1 MTEATA
7 PNGRP
12 QATAQAAKRR
22 RLGWVMVV
30 LTILAIAF
38 EAPAA
43 MRPFFPP
50 LVYGWTLDSVG
61 TVQTVWPGDA
71 AERAGVRPGD
81 RVESHGFTERYRLD
95 FPRAGNVAVVH
106 RGTRTFRVAASANR
120 LEFNYTWF
128 AALSDFLSLPLIAF
142 AGFLCWRR
150 PGLMTIAFWLF
161 AIGQVGGFD
170 IEGVYARLPDPFAG
184 ILHVLLVAV
193 IGTWEF
199 YPLLIFALRFPYDRL
214 DRPWERVFERIWIG
228 VSIAELV
235 YVATQCF
242 SIEGGLA
249 YTIAQNAALPLVLA
263 AFIWRYLAS
272 DAETRRRAAWAIV
285 GIAISAGAGTLGNLL
300 FEFGYEMG
308 LGAGFLAV
316 ANCSTIIS
324 ALGPYALVYATLR
337 HRLLDVSFVLNRTVV
352 FGALA
357 ALVVVVVGAIDWGV
371 GKLLSNTR
379 AAIAIEAAATIALG
393 FVLDRVHAVLERAV
407 DRFVFARRHA
417 AERYLER
424 VIAGL
429 SYAETRGAVL
439 DALVEEPRRA
449 FRLSSAAAFIADGGF
464 FRRECAWGWRDA
476 ELPQIDG
483 DDPLVRLLRSERTVI
498 DVDDARWQNGV
509 ALDAAA
515 RPEIAVPL
523 LLRDE
528 LLGIAFYGH
537 RDDATTLDP
546 EERRLLRRLADA
558 AAGAYE
564 AVDAKE
570 AKRMLAEANA
580 KLTSLGLAVAEGDPA
595 RA

>member
-1 MTEATA
+1 MTREPA
-7 PNGRP
+7 N
-12 QATAQAAKRR
+12 RR
-22 RLGWVMVV
+22 RLGWLMVV

-43 MRPFFPP
+43 MTPLLPP
-50 LVYGWTLDSVG
+50 LAYGWTLDGAG
-61 TVQTVWPGDA
+61 TVQTVWPGNA
-71 AERAGVRPGD
+71 AERAGIRPGD
-81 RVESHGFTERYRLD
+81 RVESNGFTERYRLD
-95 FPRAGNVAVVH
+95 FPRPGSVAVVH
-106 RGTRTFRVAASANR
+106 RGMRTFRVVASTNR
-120 LEFNYTWF
+120 VEFNYTWF
-128 AALSDFLSLPLIAF
+128 AALSDLLSLPLIAF

-170 IEGVYARLPDPFAG
+170 IEGFYARLPDPFAG
-184 ILHVLLVAV
+184 ILHAVLVAV

-228 VSIAELV
+228 VSIAELI
-235 YVATQCF
+235 YVSTQCF

-249 YTIAQNAALPLVLA
+249 FAIAQNAALPFVLA
-263 AFIWRYLAS
+263 AFIWRYVAS
-272 DAETRRRAAWAIV
+272 DAETRRRAAWAIA
-285 GIAISAGAGTLGNLL
+285 GIAISAGAGTVGNLL
-300 FEFGYEMG
+300 FEVGYDNG
-308 LGAGFLAV
+308 LGVGFLV
-316 ANCSTIIS
+316 LANCSTIVS

-379 AAIAIEAAATIALG
+379 AAVAIEAAATIALG

-449 FRLSSAAAFIADGGF
+449 FRLSSAAAFVADDGS

-476 ELPQIDG
+476 EMPQLDG

-498 DVDDARWQNGV
+498 DVDDARWQNG
-509 ALDAAA
+509 ATLDSAA

-523 LLRDE
+523 LLRDD

-558 AAGAYE
+558 AAIAYE

-570 AKRMLAEANA
+570 AKRMLAAANA
-580 KLTSLGLAVAEGDPA
+580 KLASLGLAVAEGGSA
-595 RA
+595 LG